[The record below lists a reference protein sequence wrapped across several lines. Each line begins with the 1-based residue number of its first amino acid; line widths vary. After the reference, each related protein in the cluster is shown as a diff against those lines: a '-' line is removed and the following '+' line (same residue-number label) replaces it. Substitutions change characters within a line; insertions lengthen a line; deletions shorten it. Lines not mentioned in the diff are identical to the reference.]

1 MPTPTGGAFFLFAWG
16 LGAYYISRGH
26 VEHASAPLRS
36 RTHTTHCW
44 QPPAVVPPQEDQEG
58 DQETPDNT
66 ERLPPPVAQ
75 YLPLR
80 RAMTNNVRI
89 R

>member
-1 MPTPTGGAFFLFAWG
+1 VCFFG

-26 VEHASAPLRS
+26 AEHASAPLRS

-58 DQETPDNT
+58 NQGTPDNT
-66 ERLPPPVAQ
+66 ERLH
-75 YLPLR
+75 LS
-80 RAMTNNVRI
+80 T
-89 R
+89 